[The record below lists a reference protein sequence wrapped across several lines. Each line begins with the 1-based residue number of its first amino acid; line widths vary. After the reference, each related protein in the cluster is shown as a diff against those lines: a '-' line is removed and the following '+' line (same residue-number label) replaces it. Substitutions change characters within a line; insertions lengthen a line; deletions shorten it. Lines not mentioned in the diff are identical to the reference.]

1 MRLVGEGA
9 REGPRPLRGQRVCRA
24 GWRCNGVPSFV
35 NGRGRTR
42 RPLFLN
48 ELGIDC
54 LYRLLA
60 VVVGHRDDNADLART
75 LVDEYDIHVCFG
87 IRTRELGEYTRR
99 LRHAAADSADERD
112 VPLHHQL
119 IGLTDL
125 SDAVEHGLEF
135 AIEFAVIDREAD
147 AVYAAWHVV
156 EPNLLI
162 SHDAKQF
169 PCESHFIVHAR
180 LFKRDDREALAGGN
194 TGDGTETRRGQ
205 LLSCV
210 DVGASA
216 LRDIGI
222 AYVDRDAGISRG
234 KHRIIVEYPCAR
246 IGELAHFL
254 VAHPADHFRIS
265 YNGGIGHEY
274 PVDVRPVLVNSGS
287 KDSCDDSA
295 RDI

>member
-1 MRLVGEGA
+1 MRFLGEGA
-9 REGPRPLRGQRVCRA
+9 REGHRPLRGQRVCRA

-42 RPLFLN
+42 RPLFLD
-48 ELGIDC
+48 ELGIEC

-75 LVDEYDIHVCFG
+75 LVEEYDIHVCYG
-87 IRTRELGEYTRR
+87 IRTRELGEYSRR
-99 LRHAAADSADERD
+99 LRHAAADSADERG

-135 AIEFAVIDREAD
+135 AIEFAVIDCEAD

-162 SHDAKQF
+162 SQDAKQF
-169 PCESHFIVHAR
+169 PCESHFIVHTCI
-180 LFKRDDREALAGGN
+180 FKRDDREALAGGN
-194 TGDGTETRRGQ
+194 TGDGTETRGRQ
-205 LLSCV
+205 LLLCV

-216 LRDIGI
+216 LRGISI
-222 AYVDRDAGISRG
+222 AYVDGDTRIASRE
-234 KHRIIVEYPCAR
+234 HRIIVENPR
-246 IGELAHFL
+246 TGIGELAHFL

-265 YNGGIGHEY
+265 YNGGIGPED
-274 PVDVRPVLVNSGS
+274 PVDLSPVLVDSGS
-287 KDSCDDSA
+287 EGSCDASA
-295 RDI
+295 RD